1 MSSVGDALS
10 PLDGRYGDRL
20 SHLSRWFSERSL
32 MKARCEIEID
42 WLGAL
47 GAAGVFPPLNPQE
60 QAKAE
65 ALRRDF
71 TSEDYGRIK
80 AIEETTR
87 HDVKACE
94 IFLREKLALAHP
106 GALHFGLTSEDVN
119 NLAYSKLLDGYR
131 REAQLPLLDR
141 LLTCL
146 TDLAEC
152 WKAVPFP
159 TRTHGQKA
167 SPSTAGKEVA
177 VFLSRLVRLR
187 RRLASFRFRGKLSG
201 ATGNWSAMMVA
212 FPAFDWVAVSRCFV
226 EEHGL
231 EANLVTTQIED
242 HDTWAEYFNVVRSV
256 NNVLLDLDRDFW
268 LYLCLSLLRAPART
282 GEVGSS
288 TMPHKVNPIRFEN
301 SEGNLSL
308 SNALLGE
315 LSNKLCCSRMQRDLS
330 DSTVERNIG
339 VALAHAHLAA
349 EETLEGL
356 ARVDLDAEECRRQ
369 LEASPELLAEP
380 IQTVLRAAGVEDAYD
395 LLKDLTRGKAVD
407 AATLRVFIDQLAV
420 DDGVKVRLRALDVQG
435 YVGAATRICEL
446 AVAEARKELGA

>member
-1 MSSVGDALS
+1 MSGTGDALS

-20 SHLSRWFSERSL
+20 AHLSAWFSERAL
-32 MKARCEIEID
+32 MRARCEIELD
-42 WLGAL
+42 WLEAL
-47 GAAGVFPPLNPQE
+47 GAAEVFPPLDAAE
-60 QAKAE
+60 QGRVE

-71 TSEDYGRIK
+71 SSGDYDRIK
-80 AIEETTR
+80 VIEETTR

-94 IFLREKLALAHP
+94 IFLREKLELALP

-119 NLAYSKLLDGYR
+119 NLAYSTLLDGYR
-131 REAQLPLLDR
+131 RAAQLPLLDR
-141 LLTCL
+141 LLARL
-146 TDLAEC
+146 LDLAER

-187 RRLASFRFRGKLSG
+187 RRLASFRFRGKLNG
-201 ATGNWSAMMVA
+201 ATGNWSAMIAA
-212 FPAFDWVAVSRCFV
+212 FPAFDWVALSRRFV
-226 EEHGL
+226 EERGL
-231 EANLVTTQIED
+231 EANVVTTQIED
-242 HDTWAEYFNVVRSV
+242 HDAWAEYFNLVRSV
-256 NNVLLDLDRDFW
+256 NNVLIDLDRDFW
-268 LYLCLSLLRAPART
+268 LYLCLALLRAPARA

-356 ARVDLDAEECRRQ
+356 LRVDLDADECRRQ

-395 LLKDLTRGKAVD
+395 LLKELTRGKTVD
-407 AATLRVFIDQLAV
+407 AEALRVFVDRLAV
-420 DDGVKVRLRALDVQG
+420 GEDVKARLRSLDVTG
-435 YVGAATRICEL
+435 YVGAATQVCEL
-446 AVAEARKELGA
+446 SIAEARREVQP